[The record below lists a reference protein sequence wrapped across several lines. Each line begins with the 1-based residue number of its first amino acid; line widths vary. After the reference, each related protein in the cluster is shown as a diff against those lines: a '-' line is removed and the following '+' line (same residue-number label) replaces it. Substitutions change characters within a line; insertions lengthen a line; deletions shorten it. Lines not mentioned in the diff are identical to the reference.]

1 MCYRARG
8 CALGVNVM
16 FTARLMRY
24 DHDSSASGHRLYTRQ
39 KLPQPSVAL
48 LGGSDT
54 LGEAVHILGT
64 STFTRVKRVRLRA
77 LPSTHGKAMFGCV
90 VSQAGGLYQEG
101 SYYESACELQMIQY
115 LRDADKEHG
124 GHGLLSLTSWIPVGP
139 KQGLL

>member
-64 STFTRVKRVRLRA
+64 STFTRLKFSPYAHRLRA
-77 LPSTHGKAMFGCV
+77 HARAICPSVRRNLRFYRI
-90 VSQAGGLYQEG
+90 L
-101 SYYESACELQMIQY
+101 
-115 LRDADKEHG
+115 LRD
-124 GHGLLSLTSWIPVGP
+124 LLRTAACG
-139 KQGLL
+139 